1 MNTKLPP
8 KKKHASYIKDNYGV
22 DLVAHNLHLRF
33 NIYKTAHLPH

>member
-1 MNTKLPP
+1 MYRKFLR
-8 KKKHASYIKDNYGV
+8 KKKNASYIKDNYGV